1 MAALL
6 ASILFLILC
15 RFLRLGSCRD
25 PQAVA
30 IENAV
35 LRHQL
40 AVLRR
45 QVARPM
51 YRRRDR
57 LFLTAA
63 SRLLPR
69 ARWSAFLVRPQ
80 TLLRWHREL
89 VRRKWTFA
97 RRRTSGRPPI
107 DPDLRDAVL
116 RLARE
121 NPRWGYLR
129 VQGELRRLGIRVGA
143 TTIRRILRGYG
154 LGPAPRRVHIAA
166 SRRTPTRPGSPSRP
180 GTSPTSWRTDPR
192 QSGSWSATATPSTP
206 QRSTRSFGP
215 RV

>member
-1 MAALL
+1 VLS
-6 ASILFLILC
+6 SILFLIL
-15 RFLRLGSCRD
+15 RQLLRLGSCGD

-30 IENAV
+30 VENAV

-63 SRLLPR
+63 SWLLPR
-69 ARWSAFLVRPQ
+69 ERWSAFLVRPQ

-97 RRRTSGRPPI
+97 RRGSPGRPPI
-107 DPDLRDAVL
+107 DPELRDAVL
-116 RLARE
+116 RLAGE
-121 NPRWGYLR
+121 NPRWRYLR
-129 VQGELRRLGIRVGA
+129 IQGELRRLGIRVGA
-143 TTIRRILRGYG
+143 TTIRRILRAYG
-154 LGPAPRRVHIAA
+154 LGPAPRRRGRSHLVGVPAR
-166 SRRTPTRPGSPSRP
+166 SGNGDPG
-180 GTSPTSWRTDPR
+180 
-192 QSGSWSATATPSTP
+192 
-206 QRSTRSFGP
+206 
-215 RV
+215 V